1 MGYRVIAIDGG
12 DEKAA
17 LCKKLGAEVFV
28 DFRKQDVTE
37 AVLAATDGLG
47 AHAVVVANAAP
58 ASYKIACSLL
68 RTAGT
73 VVCVGI
79 PGGPAPIDVDA
90 NLMILKDLRIR
101 GSAVGTR
108 ADVLEALGFSSRGQV
123 KPIIQLHK
131 LEELSSIFD
140 QMKKGDIAGRMV
152 VEIAA

>member
-1 MGYRVIAIDGG
+1 MGLRVIAIDGG

-17 LCKKLGAEVFV
+17 LCKRLGAEVFV

-37 AVLAATDGLG
+37 SVVAASEGVG
-47 AHAVVVANAAP
+47 CHAVIVANAAA

-79 PGGPAPIDVDA
+79 PGGPTPIDVDA
-90 NLMILKDLRIR
+90 NLVIVKDLRIR

-108 ADVLEALGFSSRGQV
+108 ADVLEALAYSKRGQV
-123 KPIIQLHK
+123 KPIIHVHK
-131 LEELSSIFD
+131 LEQLHDIFE